1 MIQPQETSPNE
12 EASLETRFDHLYKGK
27 IKFLS

>member
-12 EASLETRFDHLYKGK
+12 EASLETRFDHLYKG
-27 IKFLS
+27 IFII